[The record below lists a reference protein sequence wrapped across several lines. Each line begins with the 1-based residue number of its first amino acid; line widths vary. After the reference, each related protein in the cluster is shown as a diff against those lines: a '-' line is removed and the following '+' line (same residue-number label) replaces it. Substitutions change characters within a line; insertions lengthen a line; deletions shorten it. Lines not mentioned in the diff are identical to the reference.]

1 MYTKI
6 TECLA
11 CGNEH
16 LVPVL
21 DLGDQPLANSYTP
34 EQKQDLPEYELKINR
49 CTECYHVQLSV
60 AVDPELMFKDYLY
73 VSGTSKTMR
82 DHFKW
87 FASFATEYL
96 TSTLGGEYTDINT
109 KVLDIG
115 CNDGSQL
122 DAFKAIGCDTVGVDP
137 AENLYALSSANH
149 EVSCGYFNEEYV
161 NAYVRLD
168 RRPVIIAAQ
177 NVFAHNYDPV
187 SFMDNVA
194 NMMKTDSLFFIQTS
208 QANMILNNEFD
219 TIYHEHIS
227 FYNIKSMK
235 MLCERAGLN
244 LIDVVKTPLH
254 GTSYIFV
261 ISSSINRDNHIDNL
275 IAMEELSGL
284 YSESTYEEY
293 RNKCISLTRNLEKEI
308 ESKKSLGYTVIGYG
322 AAAKGNTLLN
332 FSKIQMDYIIDDNP
346 LKHNQYT
353 PGSAIKIVSVDIL
366 DDYSSSDKILFV
378 PLAWNFF
385 KEIKSNIL
393 KKRDN
398 HNDKFLTYFPTVE
411 YR

>member
-6 TECLA
+6 TTCLA

-21 DLGDQPLANSYTP
+21 DLGNQPLANSYTP
-34 EQKQDLPEYELKINR
+34 EKQQDLPEYELKINR

-73 VSGTSKTMR
+73 VSGTSKTML
-82 DHFKW
+82 DHFAW
-87 FASFATEYL
+87 FARFSKEYL
-96 TSTLGGEYTDINT
+96 ISTVGGVEFRKSI

-122 DAFKAIGCDTVGVDP
+122 DAFKSIGCETIGIDP
-137 AENLYALSSANH
+137 AENLYATSSANH
-149 EVSCGYFNEEYV
+149 NVSCGYFNEEYV
-161 NAYVRLD
+161 AQYTDRL
-168 RRPVIIAAQ
+168 PKIITAQ

-187 SFMDNVA
+187 AFMTNVERI
-194 NMMKTDSLFFIQTS
+194 MECDSLFFVQTS

-235 MLCERAGLN
+235 MLCKRSGLN
-244 LIDVVKTPLH
+244 LIDVIKAPLH

-261 ISSSINRDNHIDNL
+261 ISKTIKRDNHIDNL
-275 IAMEELSGL
+275 IAMEDLAGL

-308 ESKKSLGYTVIGYG
+308 ESKKSLGYTIIGYG

-332 FSKIQMDYIIDDNP
+332 FSKIRMDYIIDDNP

-353 PGSAIKIVSVDIL
+353 PGSAIEIVSVNIL
-366 DDYSSSDKILFV
+366 NNYNETDKILFV

-398 HNDKFLTYFPTVE
+398 PNDKFLTYFPTVE

>member
-21 DLGDQPLANSYTP
+21 DLGNQPLANSYTS
-34 EQKQDLPEYELKINR
+34 EQTQDLPEYELKINR
-49 CTECYHVQLSV
+49 CTECCHIQLSV

-87 FASFATEYL
+87 FAAFATEYSSSL
-96 TSTLGGEYTDINT
+96 FGDFTDIVT

-122 DAFKAIGCDTVGVDP
+122 DEFKAIGCDTVGIDP
-137 AENLYALSSANH
+137 AANLYNLSSANH

-161 NAYVRLD
+161 HDYVRLN
-168 RRPVIIAAQ
+168 RRPTIITAQ
-177 NVFAHNYDPV
+177 NVFAHNYDPI
-187 SFMDNVA
+187 SFMHNVA
-194 NMMKTDSLFFIQTS
+194 TMMKTDSLFFVQTS

-244 LIDVVKTPLH
+244 LIDVIKTPLH
-254 GTSYIFV
+254 GTSYIFI

-275 IAMEELSGL
+275 IAMEELAGL
-284 YSESTYEEY
+284 YSESTYDEY
-293 RNKCISLTRNLEKEI
+293 RSKCISLTRNLEIEI
-308 ESKKSLGYTVIGYG
+308 ESNKSLGYTVIGYG

-353 PGSAIKIVSVDIL
+353 PGSAIKIVPVDIL
-366 DDYSSSDKILFV
+366 DGYDSSDKILFV

>member
-1 MYTKI
+1 MYTNI
-6 TECLA
+6 TACLA

-21 DLGDQPLANSYTP
+21 DLGNQPLANSYAP
-34 EQKQDLPEYELKINR
+34 EKQQDLPEYELKINR

-82 DHFKW
+82 DHFAW
-87 FASFATEYL
+87 FARFSKEYL
-96 TSTLGGEYTDINT
+96 ISTVGGVEFRKSI

-122 DAFKAIGCDTVGVDP
+122 DAFKSIGCETIGIDP
-137 AENLYALSSANH
+137 AENLYATSSANH
-149 EVSCGYFNEEYV
+149 NVSCGYFNEEYV
-161 NAYVRLD
+161 AQYTDRL
-168 RRPVIIAAQ
+168 PKIITAQ

-187 SFMDNVA
+187 AFMTNVERI
-194 NMMKTDSLFFIQTS
+194 MECDSLFFVQTS

-235 MLCERAGLN
+235 MLCKRSGLN
-244 LIDVVKTPLH
+244 LIDVIKAPLH

-261 ISSSINRDNHIDNL
+261 ISKTIKRDNHIDNL
-275 IAMEELSGL
+275 IAMEDLAGL

-308 ESKKSLGYTVIGYG
+308 ESKKSLGYTIIGYG

-332 FSKIQMDYIIDDNP
+332 FSKIRMDYIIDDNP

-353 PGSAIKIVSVDIL
+353 PGSAIEIVSVNIL
-366 DDYSSSDKILFV
+366 NNYNETDKILFV

-398 HNDKFLTYFPTVE
+398 PNDKFLTYFPTVE